1 MDCKSIL
8 TCISEKYPKQL
19 RKNLIQ
25 ELLSRSK
32 SKPCRI
38 RLLDNSILQG
48 TLIKLSESKGID
60 ITANRQRSN
69 ISLANFIFFILR
81 YQVRSVKTDSEIS
94 KQKQARRKL
103 QEWITD
109 GPEICL
115 EQGDRNWDQFE
126 LNKAEYGVISTYD
139 EELYTTKKVV
149 ESELSKEQLK
159 RAMKLE
165 KEILSRDR
173 KFSAD
178 QDEDDDEEKLYGAVL
193 NSGRYANNIQVS
205 DEMCKNE
212 DLEGTDKKVGIESPR
227 EETKEVLA
235 KNEDAVRNFSIKKT
249 LLKVDTADEIEIKF
263 MKTPQTKII
272 EEESSKEY
280 KKNIIDFF
288 FEDWKNSTRDIGF
301 QEW

>member
-1 MDCKSIL
+1 MDYKSIL
-8 TCISEKYPKQL
+8 ACISENIPKQL
-19 RKNLIQ
+19 RKNLIK
-25 ELLSRSK
+25 ELLSKSK
-32 SKPCRI
+32 AKPCRI
-38 RLLDNSILQG
+38 KLLDNSILQG
-48 TLIKLSESKGID
+48 TFAKLSESKSFE
-60 ITANRQRSN
+60 ITANRQKSN
-69 ISLANFIFFILR
+69 ISLSSFIFFILR

-126 LNKAEYGVISTYD
+126 INKLEYGVISTYN
-139 EELYTTKKVV
+139 EELYTTKKVI
-149 ESELSKEQLK
+149 ESELSKEQVK

-178 QDEDDDEEKLYGAVL
+178 QDEDDEEKLYGAVL

-205 DEMCKNE
+205 EEMCIIE
-212 DLEGTDKKVGIESPR
+212 DLEGNDKKVEIENSK
-227 EETKEVLA
+227 EEIKEVVI
-235 KNEDAVRNFSIKKT
+235 KNEDKVKNFSIKREI
-249 LLKVDTADEIEIKF
+249 LKVNTTTDEIDINF
-263 MKTPQTKII
+263 MKINQTKAS
-272 EEESSKEY
+272 EEEEY
-280 KKNIIDFF
+280 KECKKNVVDFF
-288 FEDWKNSTRDIGF
+288 FEDWKNSVRDVGF

>member
-1 MDCKSIL
+1 MDFKSIL
-8 TCISEKYPKQL
+8 SCISENYPKQL
-19 RKNLIQ
+19 RKNLIK

-38 RLLDNSILQG
+38 QQLDNSIFQG
-48 TLIKLSESKGID
+48 TFAKFSKGKSIE
-60 ITANRQRSN
+60 ITSNHQRNN
-69 ISLANFIFFILR
+69 ISLTSLIFFILR
-81 YQVRSVKTDSEIS
+81 YQVKSVKTDSEIS

-126 LNKAEYGVISTYD
+126 LNKIEYGVISTYD
-139 EELYTTKKVV
+139 EELYTTKKVI
-149 ESELSKEQLK
+149 ESELSKEQVK

-165 KEILSRDR
+165 KEILFRNR

-178 QDEDDDEEKLYGAVL
+178 QDEDDEEKMYGAVL

-205 DEMCKNE
+205 DEICMNKDLENLDKKTGIESVKEENKEVEVKNE
-212 DLEGTDKKVGIESPR
+212 DDKRGFGIKR
-227 EETKEVLA
+227 E
-235 KNEDAVRNFSIKKT
+235 
-249 LLKVDTADEIEIKF
+249 LLKVVTDDDVDIKL
-263 MKTPQTKII
+263 MKTPGTKII
-272 EEESSKEY
+272 EEENYKEC
-280 KKNIIDFF
+280 KKDIIDFF
-288 FEDWKNSTRDIGF
+288 FEDWKNSARDIGF